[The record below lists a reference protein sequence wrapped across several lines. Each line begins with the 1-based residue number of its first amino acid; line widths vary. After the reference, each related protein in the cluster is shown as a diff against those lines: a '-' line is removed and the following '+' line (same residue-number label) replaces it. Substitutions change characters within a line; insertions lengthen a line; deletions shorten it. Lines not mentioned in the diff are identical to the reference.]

1 VSALLAAGIG
11 AILSAAA
18 HAQSVDAAHKPHR
31 IVSLNL
37 CSDELVLR
45 LADRDDIASVT
56 WLSRDPNSSNVADLA
71 AQVPVNHGL
80 AEEVVPLAPDLVIA
94 GTYTT
99 RTAVAFLR
107 RMGVRLV
114 ELDVPRSMDQV
125 LAQIREVAQAVGE
138 PERGERMIAAMEGRL
153 AALSERSRG
162 KHPRALVLNPNGFTS
177 GPGSLVD
184 KIITAAGLTNL
195 AAGLDVGNDGRIP
208 LETVAVSGVDVLIL
222 NGRRDEPPS
231 LATELLRHPV
241 LAKLPHLARLI
252 VLPSRLWT
260 CGGPAIVEAA
270 ERLAGIAT
278 DAAAPTR

>member
-1 VSALLAAGIG
+1 VWLAAGIG
-11 AILSAAA
+11 AMLSAAA
-18 HAQSVDAAHKPHR
+18 HAQPVGAPSKPHR

-56 WLSRDPNSSNVADLA
+56 WLSRDPNNSNVADLA
-71 AQVPVNHGL
+71 VQVPVNHGL
-80 AEEVVPLAPDLVIA
+80 AEEVVPLAPDLVVA

-107 RMGVRLV
+107 RMGARLL
-114 ELDVPRSMDQV
+114 ELDVPRSLDDV

-138 PERGERMIAAMEGRL
+138 PERGERMIAAMERRL
-153 AALSERSRG
+153 AALGERAT
-162 KHPRALVLNPNGFTS
+162 HAHLHALVLNPNGFTS

-195 AAGLDVGNDGRIP
+195 AAGLDVGNYGRVP

-222 NGRRDEPPS
+222 NGRRDGPPS
-231 LATELLRHPV
+231 LATELLHHPV
-241 LAKLPHLARLI
+241 LAKLPHLARLV

-260 CGGPAIVEAA
+260 CGGPALVEAA

-278 DAAAPTR
+278 DAAAPAP

>member
-1 VSALLAAGIG
+1 M
-11 AILSAAA
+11 LSAAA
-18 HAQSVDAAHKPHR
+18 HGQPFDAPNKPHR

-56 WLSRDPNSSNVADLA
+56 WLSRDPNNSNVAGLA

-94 GTYTT
+94 GAYTT

-107 RMGVRLV
+107 RMGVRLL
-114 ELDVPRSMDQV
+114 ELDVPRSLDDV

-138 PERGERMIAAMEGRL
+138 PERGERMIAAMERRL
-153 AALSERSRG
+153 AALRERATHE
-162 KHPRALVLNPNGFTS
+162 HPRALVLNPNGFTS

-195 AAGLDVGNDGRIP
+195 AAGLDVGNYGRIP

-222 NGRRDEPPS
+222 NGRRDGPPS
-231 LATELLRHPV
+231 LATELLHHPV
-241 LAKLPHLARLI
+241 LAKLPHLARLV

-278 DAAAPTR
+278 DAAAR